1 MSYILR
7 IVRLY
12 FYGRNYSMNQSKNVD
27 VVENGDKK
35 KGVIFARV
43 STLRQEKEGLSL
55 QKNQVP
61 EAKKYA
67 ERKNIEIV
75 QTFAVSETGGRYK
88 KRKEFDKM
96 IEFIKN
102 HPEVTEVV
110 TFKVNRLMRNLIDVV
125 TVDDLRLNHGKRF
138 HFIQNNI
145 ILEANSNRQEVLMW
159 GMLALFAKDYLEG
172 VREDGIETK
181 ETKLKYGELPWK
193 APYGYKNVSKGHRR
207 TVEIAEP
214 EATIVKEIFEKY
226 STGAY
231 SCDVL
236 AEEMNMEYGALG
248 QKFQGSKIQR
258 ILSEP
263 FYIGKIYDKKR
274 KQLFPHNYP
283 TLIDIVMFNKCEK
296 VRVIHGQSHIRA
308 KGKDALIYRGMLVC
322 KECGCTI
329 SPDPKT
335 RRRKDGTVREHY
347 YYHCSNGKNIHEHQH
362 NVSEEKIDDA
372 VRETLAKIILPPISL
387 KDISD
392 ELLKAHADKIEFYQ
406 KERGKLAKRRSL
418 IKGRQQNS
426 YDLLVDQTITK
437 EEYDE
442 NNQRYQIELQNISEK
457 EMQLD
462 GVDEKIYT
470 QTDYLKALFDKLSGL
485 FKAGTLENKREILGL
500 LFSRIT
506 LDGDDV
512 EFSVNPD
519 FIELF

>member
-1 MSYILR
+1 MHQPKDAGTTNSG
-7 IVRLY
+7 V
-12 FYGRNYSMNQSKNVD
+12 
-27 VVENGDKK
+27 KK

-61 EAKKYA
+61 EAKNYA
-67 ERKNIEIV
+67 ERNNIEIV

-88 KRKEFDKM
+88 KRKEFDRM
-96 IEFIKN
+96 IDFIKS

-193 APYGYKNVSKGHRR
+193 APYGYKNTHKGNRR

-226 STGAY
+226 STGTY

-248 QKFQGSKIQR
+248 QKFRKGKIQR

-263 FYIGKIYDKKR
+263 FYAGHIYDKKR
-274 KQLFPHNYP
+274 DQLFPHIYP
-283 TLIDIVMFNKCEK
+283 TIVDVGVFNQCEEI
-296 VRVIHGQSHIRA
+296 RAMHGQSHIRA
-308 KGKDALIYRGMLVC
+308 KGKDILIYRGLLVC
-322 KECGCTI
+322 KECGCLI
-329 SPDPKT
+329 SPDPKK
-335 RRRKDGTVREHY
+335 RKCKDGTVHEHY

-362 NVSEEKIDDA
+362 NVGENEINNQVCEMLATTVLSPKLLERLSNGLSE
-372 VRETLAKIILPPISL
+372 T
-387 KDISD
+387 
-392 ELLKAHADKIEFYQ
+392 HADRIEFYQ

-418 IKGRQQNS
+418 IKERQQNT
-426 YDLLVDQTITK
+426 YDLLADQTITK
-437 EEYDE
+437 EEYNE
-442 NNQRYQIELQNISEK
+442 HNQRYQVELQNISEK
-457 EMQLD
+457 EMKLN
-462 GVDEKIYT
+462 GVDEKIYI
-470 QTDYLKALFDKLSGL
+470 QTDYLKALFNKIGDL
-485 FKAGTLENKREILGL
+485 FKVGTPENKREILGL
-500 LFSRIT
+500 LFSRMA
-506 LDGDDV
+506 LNGDDV
-512 EFSVNPD
+512 EFSTNPD
-519 FIELF
+519 FAELF

>member
-1 MSYILR
+1 MSQPK
-7 IVRLY
+7 
-12 FYGRNYSMNQSKNVD
+12 GVD
-27 VVENGDKK
+27 ITNASSKK

-67 ERKNIEIV
+67 ERNNIEIV
-75 QTFAVSETGGRYK
+75 KTFAVSETGGRYK

-193 APYGYKNVSKGHRR
+193 APYGYKNARKGNRR
-207 TVEIAEP
+207 TVEIVEP

-231 SCDVL
+231 SCDIL

-248 QKFQGSKIQR
+248 QKFRKGKIQR

-263 FYIGKIYDKKR
+263 FYAGHIYDKKR
-274 KQLFPHNYP
+274 EQLFPHIYP
-283 TLIDIVMFNKCEK
+283 TLVDIGTFNKCEEI
-296 VRVIHGQSHIRA
+296 RATHGQSHIRA
-308 KGKDALIYRGMLVC
+308 KGKDILVYRGLLVC
-322 KECGCTI
+322 KECDCVI
-329 SPDPKT
+329 SPDPK
-335 RRRKDGTVREHY
+335 RRKCKDGTIHKHY

-362 NVSEEKIDDA
+362 NVSEDEINNK
-372 VRETLAKIILPPISL
+372 VREMLAAITLPPNLLESL
-387 KDISD
+387 SNKLS
-392 ELLKAHADKIEFYQ
+392 ETHADKIEFYQ

-418 IKGRQQNS
+418 IKERQQNT
-426 YDLLVDQTITK
+426 YDLLADQTITK

-442 NNQRYQIELQNISEK
+442 HNQRYRAELQNISEK
-457 EMQLD
+457 EIQLD
-462 GVDEKIYT
+462 GVDEKIYI
-470 QTDYLKALFDKLSGL
+470 QIDYLKALFSKLGDL
-485 FKAGTLENKREILGL
+485 FRAGTPENKREILGL
-500 LFSRIT
+500 LFSKMT
-506 LDGDDV
+506 LNGDDV
-512 EFSVNPD
+512 ELAVNPD
-519 FIELF
+519 FTELF